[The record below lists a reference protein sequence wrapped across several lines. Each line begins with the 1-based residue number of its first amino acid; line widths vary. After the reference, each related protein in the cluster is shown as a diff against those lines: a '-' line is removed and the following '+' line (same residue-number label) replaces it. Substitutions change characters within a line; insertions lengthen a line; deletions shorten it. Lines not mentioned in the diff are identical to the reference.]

1 MVIGLTF
8 TGRWTAARMMPPVIG
23 DAAAADPPALGAAA
37 LPAVVGA
44 APLAAGEAAL
54 PLHAAM
60 TALIEPN
67 DKPTMLA
74 RQMNSRRLR
83 RPAMKASTTSSCNGT
98 AERRTLSNLG

>member
-1 MVIGLTF
+1 
-8 TGRWTAARMMPPVIG
+8 
-23 DAAAADPPALGAAA
+23 
-37 LPAVVGA
+37 
-44 APLAAGEAAL
+44 L